1 MNFHKAYTKLKYSN
15 QHDIWKVSTREVKNE
30 NK

>member
-1 MNFHKAYTKLKYSN
+1 MNFLKVNTKLKYSN
-15 QHDIWKVSTREVKNE
+15 QHDTWNVSTREVKNK